1 MDQKSE
7 KFWANADQLMVMVA
21 GGVALGTA
29 IVRLPGSIP
38 GGLVAIGCCYYIS
51 IHKLNR

>member
-29 IVRLPGSIP
+29 IARLPGTIL
-38 GGLVAIGCCYYIS
+38 GGLLAIGCWYYINMRKPS
-51 IHKLNR
+51 Q